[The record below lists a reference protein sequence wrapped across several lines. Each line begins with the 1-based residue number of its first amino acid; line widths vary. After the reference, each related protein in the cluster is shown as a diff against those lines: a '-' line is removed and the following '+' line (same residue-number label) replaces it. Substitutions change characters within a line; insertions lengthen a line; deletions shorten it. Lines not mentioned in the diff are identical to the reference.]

1 MPSSNSH
8 TPKGWATGA
17 GGFTSWVNVKVYQ
30 SGWQNAKKVF
40 RCISPGVWTE
50 VWSNRPVVTTAAGTS
65 SAFDRITANGAV
77 NPNNFSATPRF
88 YYKKNA
94 DGAYTAGTE
103 LTALTGAT
111 SQDVTSTITGL
122 VENTTYNYY
131 LSATNSAGTSDI
143 PTVRNV
149 TTPLDCRTV
158 ANGGTGWGSS
168 SSSVG
173 ALCGTCGSKTVTT
186 TTYTKSGCE
195 PTSPYNVVSETTC
208 TEDACGC
215 KTAGTNGW
223 TNKAQETRVV
233 HCGSYCN
240 GQNQYRQVIE
250 KAGCTD
256 HVATDWTNTGEC
268 TDRVTSQN
276 ANNLPNGWVMWMER
290 YGYGQA
296 DNRKVVV
303 YPSTR
308 QPFSPYNYV
317 FGDDTYC
324 YSCFLPYGGCNYG
337 VTYSVVLCPLTSA
350 YYWVDSSCTADL

>member
-94 DGAYTAGTE
+94 DAAYTAGTE

-143 PTVRNV
+143 PTVINV

-158 ANGGTGWGSS
+158 ANGGTGWASS
-168 SSSVG
+168 ASSVD
-173 ALCGTCGSKTVTT
+173 ADCGTCGRKTVTT
-186 TTYTKSGCE
+186 TTYTKAGCE
-195 PTSPYNVVSETTC
+195 PASPYSVESETTC
-208 TEDACGC
+208 TERACEC
-215 KTAGTNGW
+215 KAASTNGW
-223 TNKAQETRVV
+223 SALQTRNRTVG
-233 HCGSYCN
+233 CGGDCN
-240 GQNQYRQVIE
+240 GQDQYQQFIT
-250 KAGCTD
+250 KSGCTE
-256 HVATDWTNTGEC
+256 HIVTDWTNTGGC
-268 TDRVTSQN
+268 TDRVSLQD
-276 ANNLPNGWVMWMER
+276 ASGLYEGWNQWMER

-296 DNRKVVV
+296 DNRWV
-303 YPSTR
+303 YVYNVA
-308 QPFSPYNYV
+308 FNPYLKF
-317 FGDDTYC
+317 FGDYNIC
-324 YSCFLPYGGCNYG
+324 YSCGSNCSYG
-337 VTYSVVLCPLTSA
+337 VSYRVIQCPLTGT
-350 YYWVDSSCTADL
+350 YYWTDSICNGYPYFS

>member
-50 VWSNRPVVTTAAGTS
+50 VWSNRPVVTTAVGTS
-65 SAFDRITANGAV
+65 SAYDRITANGAV

-88 YYKKNA
+88 YYKKNE
-94 DGAYTAGTE
+94 DSTYTAGTE
-103 LTALTGAT
+103 LTALTGDT
-111 SQDVTSTITGL
+111 SQNVSTTITGL
-122 VENTTYNYY
+122 TEATQYNYY
-131 LSATNSAGTSDI
+131 LLATNSAGTSDT

-158 ANGGTGWGSS
+158 ANGGTGWSSS

-173 ALCGTCGSKTVTT
+173 AGCGTCGSKTVTT

-215 KTAGTNGW
+215 KAASTNGW
-223 TNKAQETRVV
+223 SALQTRYRTVG
-233 HCGSYCN
+233 CGGYCN
-240 GQNQYRQVIE
+240 GQDQYQQFIT
-250 KAGCTD
+250 KSGCTE
-256 HVATDWTNTGEC
+256 HIVTDWTNTGSC
-268 TDRVTSQN
+268 TDRTSFVS
-276 ANNLPNGWVMWMER
+276 PNGFSTGWQQWMER

-296 DNRKVVV
+296 DNRLVEVRTLNFFTQGFGQ
-303 YPSTR
+303 Y
-308 QPFSPYNYV
+308 
-317 FGDDTYC
+317 FGDYNVC
-324 YSCFLPYGGCNYG
+324 YSCGSGCPFG
-337 VTYSVVLCPLTSA
+337 VMYRVIQCPLTGA
-350 YYWVDSSCTADL
+350 YYWTDSNCNNNQYDS